1 MKNLPWKNFLAITI
15 SIAVVGLGL
24 GTILPLTALTL
35 HQMGYGTQIIGLMT
49 SMSAIGILAILPL
62 IKHLERKYGNA
73 KSMMLAILLA
83 SLSISLTPF
92 CTSLFLWATTRFFF
106 GMAIGI
112 LFTLGEAWLNKI
124 APDSTRGRAFAIYA
138 TTFTL
143 FQLVGPLLVPLIAPY
158 TNWNFIFCASLFLL
172 AIPFLS
178 KTQITHTITPPV
190 PVAWKNIIR
199 QMTLIILG
207 TSFFALFD
215 TLTLSLL
222 PLFGISH
229 GLSVQQATLSASII
243 LLGNSTLQ
251 FPIGW
256 LADRF
261 GRKPIHTLCSLFTVI
276 LIPCMPFA
284 IHTPILWWLLLY
296 ALGASAGGIYI
307 LSLVACGERFKGAHL
322 VTASA
327 IVNATWGITSSIA
340 PLATGTLMQTI
351 HINTFPIVL
360 WCAAILVFSQLLW
373 ENRSRFGLHTQ

>member
-1 MKNLPWKNFLAITI
+1 MKNLPWQNFLAITI

-35 HQMGYGTQIIGLMT
+35 HQLGYGTQVIGFMT

-62 IKHLERKYGNA
+62 IKNLERKYGNA
-73 KSMMLAILLA
+73 KSMILAILLA
-83 SLSISLTPF
+83 SISISLTPL
-92 CTSLFLWATTRFFF
+92 CTSLFFWAATRFFF

-124 APDSTRGRAFAIYA
+124 APNTIRGRAFAIYV
-138 TTFTL
+138 TIFTL
-143 FQLVGPLLVPLIAPY
+143 FQLIGPLLVPLIAPY
-158 TNWNFIFCASLFLL
+158 TDWNFIFCASLFLIAL
-172 AIPFLS
+172 PFLS
-178 KTQITHTITPPV
+178 TTQITHTITPPV
-190 PVAWKNIIR
+190 PVAYKNIIR

-207 TSFFALFD
+207 TLFFALFD
-215 TLTLSLL
+215 NLTLSLL
-222 PLFGISH
+222 PLFGIHH
-229 GLSVQQATLSASII
+229 GLSIQQATLSASII

-284 IHTPILWWLLLY
+284 IQTPILWWLLLY
-296 ALGASAGGIYI
+296 ALGASTGGVYI
-307 LSLVACGERFKGAHL
+307 LSLVACGERFQGGHL

-327 IVNATWGITSSIA
+327 IVNATWGITGSIA
-340 PLATGTLMQTI
+340 PLATGVLMQNVHT
-351 HINTFPIVL
+351 NTLPIVL
-360 WCAAILVFSQLLW
+360 WGAAILVFSRLLW
-373 ENRSRFGLHTQ
+373 ENRPRSVLHTR